1 MVLARTWATPLQ
13 VSTAVRLCDGA
24 VVLVD
29 AVEGVCPQV
38 SHTHLIRDV
47 STPLDLF
54 LQTHTVLQQ
63 AWLEGIKPCLV
74 INKIDRL
81 ITELQYTP
89 TEAYYRLQHVLEQVL
104 HNGTKRSSVGR
115 IVCDV

>member
-1 MVLARTWATPLQ
+1 MVKPLWIC
-13 VSTAVRLCDGA
+13 S
-24 VVLVD
+24 
-29 AVEGVCPQV
+29 P
-38 SHTHLIRDV
+38 
-47 STPLDLF
+47 
-54 LQTHTVLQQ
+54 QTHTVLQQ

-104 HNGTKRSSVGR
+104 IGCQEGSVMYDPLT
-115 IVCDV
+115 V